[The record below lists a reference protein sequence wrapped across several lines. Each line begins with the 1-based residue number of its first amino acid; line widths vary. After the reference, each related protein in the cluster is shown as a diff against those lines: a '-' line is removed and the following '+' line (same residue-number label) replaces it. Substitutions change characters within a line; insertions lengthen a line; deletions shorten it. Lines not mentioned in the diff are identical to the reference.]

1 MTTSIMHG
9 RGHKVCHHHASCKK
23 LLVQLVL
30 DLALD
35 LFVDELV
42 KPQCIY
48 RRGNRKMVAQRA
60 PVINLLVTGKF
71 TLGIFARQ
79 IRHCEKF
86 TPRKIFLSRM
96 VAHRAPVIGKFTLG
110 IFARQIRHCRKFTLV
125 KFSLAERW
133 IKKLLAPLQSGVF
146 YGFKFGW
153 MELPNFQKK

>member
-1 MTTSIMHG
+1 MLTCMPYFRHVFNRSHMTTSIMHG

-71 TLGIFARQ
+71 TFGIFA
-79 IRHCEKF
+79 
-86 TPRKIFLSRM
+86 
-96 VAHRAPVIGKFTLG
+96 G
-110 IFARQIRHCRKFTLV
+110 QIRHCRKFTLV

-146 YGFKFGW
+146 YGFQFGW
-153 MELPNFQKK
+153 MELPNFQKNYQ